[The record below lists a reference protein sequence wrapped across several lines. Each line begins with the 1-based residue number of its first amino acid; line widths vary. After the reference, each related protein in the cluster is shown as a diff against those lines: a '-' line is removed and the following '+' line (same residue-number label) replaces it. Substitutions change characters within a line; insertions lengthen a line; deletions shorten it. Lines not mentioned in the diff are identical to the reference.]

1 MIAGCFFYA
10 FTGILRDI
18 IQSMGVI
25 DFRKVTKSYS
35 GNVILDD
42 VDFEIIKNE
51 ITALIGRNGSGKTTV
66 FNIITGEIIYDS
78 GDLYI
83 QKGLQLS
90 YLKQIH
96 EGVSG
101 LCAEKVIK
109 TAFKEIDNY
118 ETLMQQAYAD
128 MQSDPENKNL
138 VQEYGRL
145 HDHFEF
151 MGGYNTSEK
160 YNRIVKGLKIPDRIL
175 ESDFD
180 KLSGGERTT
189 VMLAKSLL
197 SAPDILLLDEPTN
210 HLDMDARRWLENF
223 MLEYKGSIIYV
234 SHDRYF
240 IDKTASRVIEI
251 SGKKAVTY
259 KGNYSAYKIQ
269 KQEHEE
275 RDLKLYEKQN
285 KEIERLNETARK
297 MRNYATEKTIHIAKT
312 IEKRIERINRVD
324 RPVTEKTLHMA
335 FSETVKSGREIL
347 KSVKLTAG
355 YDSKLLFE
363 EVDFLVRSGEK
374 IAVIGP
380 NGSGKSTL
388 IKVITGRMEQM
399 RGEVRLGR
407 GVKFAYLEQDV
418 EFSHI
423 NTTVLEE
430 VCAELELSISS
441 ARNLLGKFLFTGDD
455 VYKKIGILSGG
466 EKSRLRLLLEMRDS
480 VNLLILDEPTNHL
493 DIPSRE
499 DMEKA
504 IRDYGGTMI
513 FISHDR
519 HFINTFADRIFEIR
533 NGVFSIFSGN
543 YDDYLEKVAL
553 REPVKTTIKKTT
565 EKSTRGKA
573 KRKADFTLR
582 MTEEKIQKLEKKIL
596 EVEGNIQ
603 EFAADYVK
611 LTELNEI
618 REKLQIDLDSQ
629 FEKWMVLTDE

>member
-1 MIAGCFFYA
+1 
-10 FTGILRDI
+10 
-18 IQSMGVI
+18 MGVI

-42 VDFEIIKNE
+42 VDFEIFKNE

-66 FNIITGEIIYDS
+66 FNIITGEISYDS

-101 LCAEKVIK
+101 LSAEKVIK

-118 ETLMQQAYAD
+118 ELLMQQAYAD
-128 MQSDPENKNL
+128 MQREPENKNL
-138 VQEYGRL
+138 VHEYGRL

-151 MGGYNTSEK
+151 MGGYNTVEK

-180 KLSGGERTT
+180 TLSGGERTT

-210 HLDMDARRWLENF
+210 HLDMDARGWLEKF
-223 MLEYKGSIIYV
+223 MLEYKGSIVYV

-240 IDKTASRVIEI
+240 IDKTASRIIEI
-251 SGKKAVTY
+251 SGKKAVSY
-259 KGNYSAYKIQ
+259 KGNFSAYKKQ
-269 KQEHEE
+269 KQEREE

-285 KEIERLNETARK
+285 REIDRLNETARK

-312 IEKRIERINRVD
+312 IEKRIEQISRVD

-335 FSETVKSGREIL
+335 FAETIKSGREIL
-347 KSVKLTAG
+347 KAEKLTAG
-355 YDSKLLFE
+355 YGSKLLFDD
-363 EVDFLVRSGEK
+363 VDFLIRSGEK

-380 NGSGKSTL
+380 NGSGKSTM
-388 IKVITGRMEQM
+388 IKVVTGRMQQLK
-399 RGEVRLGR
+399 GVVRLGR

-430 VCAELELSISS
+430 VCAELEMSISS

-499 DMEKA
+499 DLEKA
-504 IRDYGGTMI
+504 IRDYEGTMI

-533 NGVFSIFSGN
+533 DGNFSIFAGN

-553 REPVKTTIKKTT
+553 REPIKTEAKKTI
-565 EKSTRGKA
+565 EKPSRGKA

-582 MTEEKIQKLEKKIL
+582 MTEEKIQTLEQEIL
-596 EVEGNIQ
+596 EVEGRIQ

-618 REKLQIDLDSQ
+618 REKLQIDLDVQ
-629 FEKWMVLTDE
+629 FEKWMDLTSE

>member
-1 MIAGCFFYA
+1 
-10 FTGILRDI
+10 
-18 IQSMGVI
+18 MGVI
-25 DFRKVTKSYS
+25 DFRQVTKSYN

-42 VDFEIIKNE
+42 IGFEIFKNE

-66 FNIITGEIIYDS
+66 FNIITGETPYDS
-78 GDLYI
+78 GDMYI
-83 QKGLQLS
+83 QKGLRLS

-109 TAFKEIDNY
+109 TAFEEIDDC
-118 ETLMQQAYAD
+118 ELLMQRAYVD
-128 MQSDPENKNL
+128 MQGDPENRIL

-145 HDHFEF
+145 HDRFEF
-151 MGGYNTSEK
+151 MGGYNTGEK
-160 YNRIVKGLKIPDRIL
+160 YNRIVKGLKIPNRIL

-180 KLSGGERTT
+180 TLSGGERTT

-210 HLDMDARRWLENF
+210 HLDMDARGWLEKF
-223 MLEYKGSIIYV
+223 MLEYKGSIVYV

-240 IDKTASRVIEI
+240 IDKTASRIIEI
-251 SGKKAVTY
+251 SGMKAISY
-259 KGNYSAYKIQ
+259 KGNFSAYKKQ
-269 KQEHEE
+269 KQEREE

-285 KEIERLNETARK
+285 REIDRLNETARK

-312 IEKRIERINRVD
+312 IEKRIEQINRVD

-335 FSETVKSGREIL
+335 FAETIKSGREIL
-347 KSVKLTAG
+347 KAEKLTAG
-355 YDSKLLFE
+355 YGSKLLFDD
-363 EVDFLVRSGEK
+363 VDFLIRSGEK
-374 IAVIGP
+374 IAIIGP
-380 NGSGKSTL
+380 NGSGKSTM
-388 IKVITGRMEQM
+388 IKVVTGRMQQLK
-399 RGEVRLGR
+399 GVVRLGK

-430 VCAELELSISS
+430 VCAELEMSISS

-455 VYKKIGILSGG
+455 VYKKISILSGG

-499 DMEKA
+499 DLEKA
-504 IRDYGGTMI
+504 IRDYEGTMI

-533 NGVFSIFSGN
+533 NGNFSIFTGN
-543 YDDYLEKVAL
+543 YDDYLEEVAL
-553 REPVKTTIKKTT
+553 REPVKMIIKKIT
-565 EKSTRGKA
+565 EKPSRGKA

-582 MTEEKIQKLEKKIL
+582 RAEEKIQVLEQEIL
-596 EVEGNIQ
+596 EVERHIQ
-603 EFAADYVK
+603 EFATDYVK

-618 REKLQIDLDSQ
+618 REKLQIDLDNQ
-629 FEKWMVLTDE
+629 FEKWMELTSE

>member
-1 MIAGCFFYA
+1 
-10 FTGILRDI
+10 
-18 IQSMGVI
+18 MGVI
-25 DFRKVTKSYS
+25 DFRQVTKSYN

-42 VDFEIIKNE
+42 IGFEIFKNE

-66 FNIITGEIIYDS
+66 FNIITGEISYDS
-78 GDLYI
+78 GDMYI
-83 QKGLQLS
+83 QKGLRIS

-109 TAFKEIDNY
+109 TAFEEIDNC
-118 ETLMQQAYAD
+118 ELLMQQAYAD
-128 MQSDPENKNL
+128 MQSDPENRFL

-145 HDHFEF
+145 HDRFEF
-151 MGGYNTSEK
+151 MGGYNTVEK

-175 ESDFD
+175 ASDFD
-180 KLSGGERTT
+180 MLSGGERTT

-210 HLDMDARRWLENF
+210 HLDMDARGWLENF

-240 IDKTASRVIEI
+240 IDKTASRIIEI
-251 SGKKAVTY
+251 SGTKAVSY
-259 KGNYSAYKIQ
+259 KGNYSAHKMQ
-269 KQEHEE
+269 KQEREE

-285 KEIERLNETARK
+285 REIERLNETARK

-312 IEKRIERINRVD
+312 IEKRIEQINRVD

-335 FSETVKSGREIL
+335 FAETVKSGREIL
-347 KSVKLTAG
+347 KSEKLTAG
-355 YDSKLLFE
+355 YDSKYLFSD
-363 EVDFLVRSGEK
+363 VDFLIRSGEK
-374 IAVIGP
+374 IAIIGP
-380 NGSGKSTL
+380 NGSGKSTM
-388 IKVITGRMEQM
+388 IKVITGKMKQLK
-399 RGEVRLGR
+399 GVVRLGR

-418 EFSHI
+418 EFSHS

-430 VCAELELSISS
+430 VCAELEMSISS

-480 VNLLILDEPTNHL
+480 VNLLVLDEPTNHL

-499 DMEKA
+499 DLEKA
-504 IRDYGGTMI
+504 IRDYEGTMI

-533 NGVFSIFSGN
+533 NGNFSIFAGN

-553 REPVKTTIKKTT
+553 REPVKIIVKKTI
-565 EKSTRGKA
+565 EKPSRGKA

-582 MTEEKIQKLEKKIL
+582 MTEEKIQTLEQEIL
-596 EVEGNIQ
+596 EVEGLIQ

-618 REKLQIDLDSQ
+618 RENLQIDLDKQ
-629 FEKWMVLTDE
+629 FEKWMELTSE